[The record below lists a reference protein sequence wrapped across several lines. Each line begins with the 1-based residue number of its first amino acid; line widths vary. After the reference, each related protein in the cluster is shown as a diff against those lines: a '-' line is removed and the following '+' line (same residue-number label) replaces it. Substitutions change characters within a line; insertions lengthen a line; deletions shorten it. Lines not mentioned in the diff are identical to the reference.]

1 MAKALFALALWLS
14 ISLSALAAAPA
25 KKPPTW
31 VELTQEQQQ
40 ILAPLAADWDKLDA
54 PRKRKWLGIVKRYP
68 QMSSDE
74 QAKVQRR
81 MQPWAKLTPEQ
92 RRTARENFKKLEKLP
107 PDKRQTLAQ
116 KWEEYMQLPEEQ
128 RKQLQ
133 AAGKAPKEPRKA
145 AASKRADGTA
155 PAGAAA
161 N

>member
-1 MAKALFALALWLS
+1 MAKALLALALWLS
-14 ISLSALAAAPA
+14 ISFSTLAAAPS

-40 ILAPLAADWDKLDA
+40 ILAPLSADWDKFNA
-54 PRKRKWLGIVKRYP
+54 ARKRKWLGIAKRYP

-81 MQPWAKLTPEQ
+81 MQPWAELTPEQ
-92 RRTARENFKKLEKLP
+92 RRIARENFRRLETLP
-107 PDKRQTLAQ
+107 PEKRQTLAQ

-133 AAGKAPKEPRKA
+133 AAGTAPKEPRKPA
-145 AASKRADGTA
+145 AAKRGDGASPAGTA
-155 PAGAAA
+155 AK
-161 N
+161 